1 MSSDGALGLLISLL
15 VEMQPLTPA
24 KSPSGKRRVIFLRE
38 KLLCGTPPAT
48 VIAKMAGRLALWF
61 KFFCLTSNACVR
73 VGGQEHAI
81 NRQAAGSHGRI
92 GDVAGVIMD
101 ARPKPI
107 LRTAYE
113 PRLHRVHVNILHF
126 FVIFPHRP
134 QSAVKEA
141 RRNSN
146 STSARER
153 LIRFVAPTLIDSIT
167 LEIVSG

>member
-1 MSSDGALGLLISLL
+1 M
-15 VEMQPLTPA
+15 
-24 KSPSGKRRVIFLRE
+24 
-38 KLLCGTPPAT
+38 
-48 VIAKMAGRLALWF
+48 
-61 KFFCLTSNACVR
+61 R
-73 VGGQEHAI
+73 VGGQQHAI

-92 GDVAGVIMD
+92 GNVSGVVMD
-101 ARPKPI
+101 ARPRPI
-107 LRTAYE
+107 FWTAYE

-167 LEIVSG
+167 REIVSG